1 MIWLAS
7 FPRSGNTFFRNIL
20 YEVYGLESS
29 TFHTETSYPVD
40 KNYSDY
46 PLVKTHLIPD
56 QLIPKDSSIP
66 AIYLVRDGRDALC
79 SEAHHTKDFVHP
91 HSHFLENLK
100 TAIIAEKGS
109 FFGGWSR
116 NVLEWMERAE
126 IVIRF
131 EDLIRRPLE
140 CVERIRRFVDLPE
153 PDINKLPTFEALK
166 YGVPKYGAGRDL
178 LLTEVEKRR
187 TARKWFR
194 RGKIGAWKDEM
205 PEELLDL
212 FWSLHGEV
220 MEMMGYTYDGENRAD
235 LNPDVDYKVM
245 EKLDIPIAKKEN
257 RKFRV
262 LVEADKLADPVNDG
276 VKRYLVELLAG
287 FVPVVEN
294 RRSRWQIDLY
304 VDGKICS
311 IIDLKDQIS
320 RDFKSEPFDRE
331 NQQKEKGQ
339 ERAPEHTSERR
350 PEKAESLSPTSE
362 VGASTGYTQVK
373 EFIKGYIPAWVD
385 RMLFYHKVMAYLNK
399 AEGMVYVLSEARRVA
414 KEKEKKL
421 LESYDLI
428 HLSLPQNCQPFEML
442 SAKFVTT
449 VHDLT
454 TQYFPN
460 THTKINIA
468 NAKRG
473 LKFVEKKNSDIIAV
487 SSSTHHDVLKECN
500 IFPAK
505 VHTVY
510 EAANKKKFKFE
521 INRDDTQ
528 KIKEKYHIPLNRPYF
543 FCLYTLE
550 PRKNIKNT
558 INAFISLLK
567 NNPGI
572 DLNLVVGGQK
582 GWGIDNLFQ
591 RIRTF
596 SDRVIF
602 TGFIDDK
609 DLSSLYSEALA
620 FCYLSFYEG
629 FGLPALEAMH
639 CATPVIYG
647 RNSSLI
653 EVVGKGGLAADPYDV
668 ADIRKKFE
676 MIYHDHELRRRKGM
690 LALKES
696 LKFSWRKTVIETLR
710 IYEDIILRDDR
721 ET

>member
-1 MIWLAS
+1 MTWLAS

-29 TFHTETSYPVD
+29 TFHTELDIPLT

-46 PLVKTHLIPD
+46 PFVKTHLLPD
-56 QLIPKDSSIP
+56 QLIPKDSTIP

-79 SEAHHTKDFVHP
+79 SEAHATKDFVHP

-100 TAIIAEKGS
+100 AAIIAEKGS

-116 NVLEWMERAE
+116 NVLEWIERTE

-131 EDLIRRPLE
+131 EDFIRYPLE
-140 CVERIRRFVDLPE
+140 CVERIRRFMDLPE

-166 YGVPKYGAGRDL
+166 YGVPKYGARKDL
-178 LLTEVEKRR
+178 LLTEAEKRR
-187 TARKWFR
+187 TARKSFR

-212 FWSLHGEV
+212 FWSMHGET

-276 VKRYLVELLAG
+276 VKRYLLELLAG

-304 VDGKICS
+304 VDGKVCS

-320 RDFKSEPFDRE
+320 RDFRSEPLNGKNR
-331 NQQKEKGQ
+331 QKEKRQ
-339 ERAPEHTSERR
+339 EKVPEHTSERR
-350 PEKAESLSPTSE
+350 PKKTESLSPMSE

-373 EFIKGYIPAWVD
+373 EFIKRYIPAWLD
-385 RMLFYHKVMAYLNK
+385 RMLFFHKVMAYLNR
-399 AEGMVYVLSEARRVA
+399 AEEMDRGSTDPRGVA
-414 KEKEKKL
+414 KKKEL

-428 HLSLPQNCQPFEML
+428 HLSLPQHYLPFEML

-449 VHDLT
+449 VHDFT
-454 TQYFPN
+454 THYFPKA
-460 THTKINIA
+460 HTKINIA

-473 LKFVEKKNSDIIAV
+473 LKFVERKNSDIIAV

-505 VHTVY
+505 VHMVH

-528 KIKEKYHIPLNRPYF
+528 KIKEKYHIPLDRPYF

-550 PRKNIKNT
+550 PRKNITNT
-558 INAFISLLK
+558 IRAFKSMLRDD
-567 NNPGI
+567 PGI
-572 DLNLVVGGQK
+572 DLNLVIGGEK
-582 GWGIDNLFQ
+582 GWGTDNLFKT
-591 RIRTF
+591 IHTF
-596 SDRVIF
+596 SNRVIF

-629 FGLPALEAMH
+629 FGLPALEAMN

-653 EVVGKGGLAADPYDV
+653 EVVGKGGLPANPYDV

-676 MIYHDHELRRRKGM
+676 MIYYDHKLRRRKGM

-696 LKFSWRKTVIETLR
+696 LKFSWRKTVIETLSV
-710 IYEDIILRDDR
+710 YGIILRDDR

>member
-1 MIWLAS
+1 MIWIAS
-7 FPRSGNTFFRNIL
+7 FPRSGNTFLRNIL

-29 TFHTETSYPVD
+29 TFHTETRYPVD

-46 PLVKTHLIPD
+46 PLVKTHLLPD
-56 QLIPKDSSIP
+56 QLIPKDQSIP

-79 SEAHHTKDFVHP
+79 SEAHHAKDFVHP

-100 TAIIAEKGS
+100 AAIMAEKGS

-116 NVLEWMERAE
+116 NVLEWIERSE

-131 EDLIRRPLE
+131 EDLIIRPLE
-140 CVERIRRFVDLPE
+140 CVDRIRRLVDLPE

-166 YGVPKYGAGRDL
+166 YGIPKYGAGRDL
-178 LLTEVEKRR
+178 SLTEAEKRR

-194 RGKIGAWKDEM
+194 KGKIGAWKDEM

-245 EKLDIPIAKKEN
+245 EKLGIPIAKKEN

-262 LVEADKLADPVNDG
+262 LIEADKLACSDNDG
-276 VKRYLVELLAG
+276 VKRYLVELLEG

-294 RRSRWQIDLY
+294 RRGRWQIDLY
-304 VDGKICS
+304 VEGEVCS

-320 RDFKSEPFDRE
+320 GDFRSEPLNSED
-331 NQQKEKGQ
+331 QQKEKGQ
-339 ERAPEHTSERR
+339 KRVPEHTSVRR
-350 PEKAESLSPTSE
+350 PKKTESLPQTSE
-362 VGASTGYTQVK
+362 DVALTGYTQVK
-373 EFIKGYIPAWVD
+373 EFIKRYIPAWLD

-399 AEGMVYVLSEARRVA
+399 VEEWCHASTELKRAV
-414 KEKEKKL
+414 EKKKL

-428 HLSLPQNCQPFEML
+428 HLSLLQHSPPFERL
-442 SAKFVTT
+442 RAKFVTT

-454 TQYFPN
+454 THYFPN
-460 THTKINIA
+460 AHTKINIA
-468 NAKRG
+468 NVNRG
-473 LKFVEKKNSDIIAV
+473 LKFVKRKNSDIIAI
-487 SSSTHHDVLKECN
+487 SSSTHDDVLKECN

-505 VHTVY
+505 VHTVHG
-510 EAANKKKFKFE
+510 AANKKKFKFE
-521 INRDDTQ
+521 INRDDTR
-528 KIKEKYHIPLNRPYF
+528 KIKEKYHIPLDRPYF

-550 PRKNIKNT
+550 PRKNITNT
-558 INAFISLLK
+558 INAFISMLEH
-567 NNPGI
+567 NPEI
-572 DLNLVVGGQK
+572 DLNLVVGGK
-582 GWGIDNLFQ
+582 EGWGVDNLFET
-591 RIRTF
+591 IHTF

-602 TGFIDDK
+602 TGFIDDE

-629 FGLPALEAMH
+629 FGLPALEAMN
-639 CATPVIYG
+639 CGTPVIYG

-653 EVVGKGGLAADPYDV
+653 EVVGKGGLSADPYDV

-676 MIYHDHELRRRKGM
+676 TIYYDHELRRRKGI

-696 LKFSWRKTVIETLR
+696 LKFSWRKSVVETLR

-721 ET
+721 KR